1 MNGAYRNQPTRLNRS
16 AFRGESWGDVAR
28 LMRLV
33 PLTTQDR
40 TAIARDLRPVLVLT
54 APLAELREDRTG
66 R

>member
-1 MNGAYRNQPTRLNRS
+1 MNGAYRSQPSKS
-16 AFRGESWGDVAR
+16 AFHGESWGDVAK

-33 PLTTQDR
+33 PLTAQDR

-54 APLAELREDRTG
+54 APFPELREDRAG